1 MSKQYTPFCGKSAV
15 RFCAFVSFLL
25 SAIYVICSLPIYAQT
40 PIIDSLTAVL
50 REREGMG
57 SNDTIMVNLLNK
69 LSLEVRPSNVEQS
82 FRYAKRAE
90 EIATK
95 ISFPDGLALSC
106 TNLGIALWKQG
117 KLAPALDLHTKAL
130 TLLKLRL
137 SKI

>member
-1 MSKQYTPFCGKSAV
+1 MSKQYIPFCGKPAV
-15 RFCAFVSFLL
+15 HPCAFVSFLL
-25 SAIYVICSLPIYAQT
+25 SAYLMFSLPIYAQT
-40 PIIDSLTAVL
+40 PIIDSLAAVL
-50 REREGMG
+50 RERESMG
-57 SNDTIMVNLLNK
+57 SNDTNIVNLLNK
-69 LSLEVRPSNVEQS
+69 LSVEVLPSNLEQS